1 MYSVKRQETT
11 EFHIGE
17 YTFYVRKFAAF
28 YAANVSAE
36 LTKTVA
42 PIIGGIA
49 PLMGGMGERFS
60 LADVNMDYAGA
71 ALQTAFS
78 QLTGEEFERVI
89 SKLLINDRNVSVSGP
104 ATEGSVRIM
113 SKDDA
118 NEIFCGEVENMI
130 LLCVKVIELNYKGF
144 FKKVAARFGNLSV
157 NTEAAESKTTE
168 SLT

>member
-1 MYSVKRQETT
+1 MYSMKRQETT

-28 YAANVSAE
+28 YAANISAE

-42 PIIGGIA
+42 PVIGGIA
-49 PLMGGMGERFS
+49 PLLGGLGDQFDIEKLDMEQ
-60 LADVNMDYAGA
+60 AGA

-89 SKLLINDRNVSVSGP
+89 SKLLINDKNVSISGP
-104 ATEGSVRIM
+104 LTEGNVRVM
-113 SKDDA
+113 TKDDA

-144 FKKVAARFGNLSV
+144 FSKLAARFGNRIAIL
-157 NTEAAESKTTE
+157 EAAESMNTE
-168 SLT
+168 SST